1 MHTCSDIHVTVG
13 GSNEAFLWVRVHLT
27 HLFAGEGEM
36 GVSRLRAHSSGHAYM
51 YVPKYT
57 YLRLP

>member
-1 MHTCSDIHVTVG
+1 MLRSVAAMRPSYGCGYTSRIYLLAKVK
-13 GSNEAFLWVRVHLT
+13 W
-27 HLFAGEGEM
+27 